1 MHHRPHSTS
10 TGSRALR
17 ALAAT
22 ALLVGLAVGLAQPQV
37 VPVGT
42 LFDYTG
48 ALSEFGPAHQ
58 NAAELAAAQINEAAT
73 AVFGGPIIRL
83 IHEDSATSPAS
94 GVDRARKLVDA
105 DGVPA
110 IVGSLASGVTIN
122 VAESVTIPAQVVQ
135 ISPASTSPLLSVL
148 DDDGYLFRTTSSDA
162 LQGVVAAQL
171 AIGEIFPEYA
181 FTRAATLYENSP
193 YGQGLSNAFA
203 AAFEARGGTVT
214 AQVAHPTEPQPTYA
228 AQLEQA
234 LAGDPEIVI
243 AIGYPG
249 QATVYLT
256 EARDLFGFTN
266 FQYVDGTQSELIID
280 AMGPDVEGKYGTSPG
295 SDPDWEGFQ
304 RFVADFE
311 AAYGAR
317 PPLPFM
323 DSAYDAVAVI
333 GLAIAKAYVDGV
345 EPTGT
350 AIRDYVRT
358 VSNTPGEVV
367 GVNQFEDAFHL
378 LQIGADIAY
387 SGAASDVDFDDV
399 GDVITAVEV
408 WRYEGG
414 TIVSV
419 MTRTADMIPAE

>member
-311 AAYGAR
+311 AAYGVR

>member
-311 AAYGAR
+311 AAYGVR

-333 GLAIAKAYVDGV
+333 GLAIAKAYVDGI

-350 AIRDYVRT
+350 AIRDYVRA